1 MYKSLSNVIVA
12 IFIKWWNAL
21 ISNLIFDNGSRNGTN
36 MPVLPK
42 TASVEPIN
50 YSNIPAVDRNAYLE
64 AIGRIIAHPY
74 WNFSDDTGS
83 YQVLLTSTLS
93 YVIDKLGKL
102 KILLLQWVPLLV
114 KFSLMHFSNCLMS
127 PMRYCF
133 C

>member
-1 MYKSLSNVIVA
+1 
-12 IFIKWWNAL
+12 
-21 ISNLIFDNGSRNGTN
+21 

-114 KFSLMHFSNCLMS
+114 KFSLMHFQIA
-127 PMRYCF
+127 
-133 C
+133 

>member
-1 MYKSLSNVIVA
+1 MIVA

-114 KFSLMHFSNCLMS
+114 KFSLMHFQIA
-127 PMRYCF
+127 
-133 C
+133 